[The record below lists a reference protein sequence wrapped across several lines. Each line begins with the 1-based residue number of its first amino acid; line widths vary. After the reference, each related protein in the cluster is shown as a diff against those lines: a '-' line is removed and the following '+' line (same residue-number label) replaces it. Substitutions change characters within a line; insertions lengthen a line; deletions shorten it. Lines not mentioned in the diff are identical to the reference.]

1 MNSTNIII
9 PKKNRTCLPVI
20 LLCGLLFLRI
30 PFVIL
35 SYALKISN
43 PVWQS
48 IFIILTYLLTAILIW
63 VERDRLE
70 DFHIGLGAVAI
81 IITMPVLRP
90 IICSIIQYSEFSS
103 GIGYTWVQFLYMQ
116 LMLLHTWIEIPIAII
131 LLAVL
136 LLSHTNFKKKQFLKT
151 LMWLIIAIITGI
163 ILGFLQTYLRGFVGI
178 YFKENYKEIN
188 NRTYQFRDII
198 SSFLTQ
204 LSIAAIAEEP
214 LFRGLLWGYLKK
226 ANWKEVWIW
235 IFQGLLFLSGHFYYF
250 RTYKYSF
257 TWVLISGLTFGLIAW
272 RSKNITNS
280 MITHAIMNSQSYIF
294 NIIVRL

>member
-1 MNSTNIII
+1 MNNTNIVI

-81 IITMPVLRP
+81 IIVMPVLRP

-103 GIGYTWVQFLYMQ
+103 GIGYRWIQFLYMQ
-116 LMLLHTWIEIPIAII
+116 LMFLHSWIEIPIAIF
-131 LLAVL
+131 LLTAL
-136 LLSHTNFKKKQFLKT
+136 LLSHTNFKKKQFLKI
-151 LMWLIIAIITGI
+151 LLWLIIAIITGV
-163 ILGFLQTYLRGFVGI
+163 ILGFLQIYLKGFVGI
-178 YFKENYKEIN
+178 YFKEDSKLIS

-204 LSIAAIAEEP
+204 LSLAAIAEEP
-214 LFRGLLWGYLKK
+214 LFRGFLWGYLKK

-235 IFQGLLFLSGHFYYF
+235 IFQALLFLSGHFYYF
-250 RTYKYSF
+250 RNFKYSF
-257 TWVLISGLTFGLIAW
+257 IWVLISALAIGLIAW

-280 MITHAIMNSQSYIF
+280 MITHAILNSQGYIF
-294 NIIVRL
+294 DIIMRL